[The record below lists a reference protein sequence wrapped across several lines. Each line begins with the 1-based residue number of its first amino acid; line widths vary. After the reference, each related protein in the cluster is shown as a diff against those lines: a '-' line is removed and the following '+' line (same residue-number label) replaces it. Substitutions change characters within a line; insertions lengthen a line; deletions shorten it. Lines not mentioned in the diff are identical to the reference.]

1 MLIKPKFFYPI
12 ITLVFVALLYTLA
25 WAEKTSWSVG
35 KVHTPHYTLEG
46 SAACLSCHSGK
57 AMHAIAASAHG
68 KLNSPDSPVPSHGC
82 ESCHG
87 PGSFHVSRAH
97 GGKGFP
103 AMATFGRGNDVASRE
118 EQIGTCLSCHEN
130 GSGGT
135 GPILWWGSV
144 HDRRNI
150 NCSRCHLIHA
160 ESDPIKE
167 KEQQDRICFKCH
179 RKQETRHPEFENTDI
194 DFATYTCSTCHDV
207 HNKMKLIKTQES
219 NQEQ

>member
-1 MLIKPKFFYPI
+1 MPIKYKIFYSVSA
-12 ITLVFVALLYTLA
+12 LVVVALLYTMA
-25 WAEKTSWSVG
+25 WAEKLSWSMG
-35 KVHTPHYTLEG
+35 KVHTPNYTLEG
-46 SAACLSCHSGK
+46 SPACLTCHSGE
-57 AMHAIAASAHG
+57 AMHAMAASPHG
-68 KLNSPDSPVPSHGC
+68 KLTSTESPIASHGC

-103 AMATFGRGNDVASRE
+103 PMATFGRGSDAASRE
-118 EQIGTCLSCHEN
+118 EQIKTCLSCHES

-160 ESDPIKE
+160 ELDPIKE
-167 KEQQDRICFKCH
+167 KEQQDKVCFKCH
-179 RKQETRHPEFENTDI
+179 RKQKTGHPEFENKDI
-194 DFATYTCSTCHDV
+194 DFAVHTCSTCHDV
-207 HNKMKLIKTQES
+207 HNKMKVIEAQEPE
-219 NQEQ
+219 QEQ